1 MYIPLEYGCI
11 EKLITSVI
19 KKNTLDFFFS
29 FLIRPL
35 FLKISCEVI
44 NYGLHIFHKKAS
56 NCESPPS
63 PGNFQHFFFSSF
75 FF

>member
-29 FLIRPL
+29 FLIKRRLNYIDKAIDSFVFPL
-35 FLKISCEVI
+35 LS
-44 NYGLHIFHKKAS
+44 LRLTH
-56 NCESPPS
+56 
-63 PGNFQHFFFSSF
+63 
-75 FF
+75 